1 MTVHQDA
8 HASKPAGR
16 DQVVASLLSA
26 TEQLCS
32 TRQPSSI
39 TVREIASEAGVT
51 TSLLYFYFESKDD
64 IIVATLRSVASE
76 IDAAVASVG
85 GAEEMTAEVG
95 RLLIERPA
103 FSRIIAWLILEGRSI
118 TEEMGDHPFTRRLMT
133 AFAEDDAGD
142 PHTRSGV
149 IVTMLLANA
158 LFHGGVNVALGRSSD
173 DERLIQA
180 LDQAVAALTSES
192 GTRRSP
198 PEIPDVLAAPPE
210 GGDPSLTR
218 PP

>member
-16 DQVVASLLSA
+16 EQVVASLLLA

-32 TRQPSSI
+32 TRQPSSV

-51 TSLLYFYFESKDD
+51 TSLLYFYFASKDD
-64 IIVATLRSVASE
+64 VIVATLRSVASE
-76 IDAAVASVG
+76 IDAAVASAG
-85 GAEEMTAEVG
+85 GAREMAAEVG

-103 FSRIIAWLILEGRSI
+103 FSRIIAWLILEGRSV
-118 TEEMGDHPFTRRLMT
+118 TEAMGDHAFMRRLMT
-133 AFAEDDAGD
+133 AFAEYDAED
-142 PHTRSGV
+142 PQTRAGV
-149 IVTMLLANA
+149 VVTMLLANA

-180 LDQAVAALTSES
+180 LDRVVALTSEHAT
-192 GTRRSP
+192 GR
-198 PEIPDVLAAPPE
+198 IP
-210 GGDPSLTR
+210 
-218 PP
+218 